1 MQEAGVNMAPVAID
15 PQDLARRASLEQ
27 EEEYNDC
34 NLSEANYRSA

>member
-1 MQEAGVNMAPVAID
+1 MAPMAIN
-15 PQDLARRASLEQ
+15 PQDLARRASLQQE